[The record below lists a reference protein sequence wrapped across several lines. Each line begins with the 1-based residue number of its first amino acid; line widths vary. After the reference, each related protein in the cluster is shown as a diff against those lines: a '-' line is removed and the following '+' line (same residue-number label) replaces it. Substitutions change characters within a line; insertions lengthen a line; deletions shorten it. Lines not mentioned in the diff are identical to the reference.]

1 MSKIIVSS
9 SSNSDEREID
19 EYHDKSSF
27 SGSSDNSSNNS
38 SDGGNTTNEQYLS
51 GVPGVPL
58 EVLQEKMRTRM
69 ASGSLI
75 GTFASA
81 PRLPLQVKRKLYI
94 VVLQESI
101 LRWTR
106 LNLIPLGVSTRS
118 WMTLTLVWLSV
129 VNGAVILILGLAY
142 TRLIF

>member
-19 EYHDKSSF
+19 EYHDKSSS
-27 SGSSDNSSNNS
+27 SGNSDNSSNNS

-51 GVPGVPL
+51 GVLGVPL

-75 GTFASA
+75 GTSASA
-81 PRLPLQVKRKLYI
+81 PRLPLQVKRRLYI
-94 VVLQESI
+94 VVL
-101 LRWTR
+101 
-106 LNLIPLGVSTRS
+106 
-118 WMTLTLVWLSV
+118 
-129 VNGAVILILGLAY
+129 
-142 TRLIF
+142 

>member
-19 EYHDKSSF
+19 EYHNESSS
-27 SGSSDNSSNNS
+27 SGSSDSSSNNS

-94 VVLQESI
+94 VVL
-101 LRWTR
+101 
-106 LNLIPLGVSTRS
+106 
-118 WMTLTLVWLSV
+118 
-129 VNGAVILILGLAY
+129 
-142 TRLIF
+142 

>member
-19 EYHDKSSF
+19 EYHDKSSS
-27 SGSSDNSSNNS
+27 SGNSDNS

-75 GTFASA
+75 GTSASA
-81 PRLPLQVKRKLYI
+81 PRLPLQVKRRLYI
-94 VVLQESI
+94 VVL
-101 LRWTR
+101 
-106 LNLIPLGVSTRS
+106 
-118 WMTLTLVWLSV
+118 
-129 VNGAVILILGLAY
+129 
-142 TRLIF
+142 